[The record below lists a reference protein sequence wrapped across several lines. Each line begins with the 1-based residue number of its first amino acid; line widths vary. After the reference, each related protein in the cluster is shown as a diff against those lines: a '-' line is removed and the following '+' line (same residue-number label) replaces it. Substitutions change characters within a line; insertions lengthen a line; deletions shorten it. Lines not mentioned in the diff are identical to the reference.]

1 MMDQFDRSVMG
12 GLMSFSPRPGFPA
25 ELLSALR
32 DASHLPVRL
41 AVVESTGSGPWP
53 LAGAVTGAAIGSAGA
68 AVLAYRRFARG
79 RRA

>member
-1 MMDQFDRSVMG
+1 MMDQFDRSVAA
-12 GLMSFSPRPGFPA
+12 GLMSISPRPGFPA

-32 DASHLPVRL
+32 HTSHLPVRL
-41 AVVESTGSGPWP
+41 AVVDRTGRGPWP

>member
-1 MMDQFDRSVMG
+1 MMDQIDRMVAG
-12 GLMSFSPRPGFPA
+12 GLLSISPRPGFPA

-32 DASHLPVRL
+32 QASHPPLHL
-41 AVVESTGSGPWP
+41 AAVGHAGRGPWTV
-53 LAGAVTGAAIGSAGA
+53 AGAVAGVAVGSAGA

>member
-1 MMDQFDRSVMG
+1 MDQFDRSVVG
-12 GLMSFSPRPGFPA
+12 GLMSISPRPGFPG

-32 DASHLPVRL
+32 NASHLPVRL
-41 AVVESTGSGPWP
+41 TVVDPTARGPWP

-68 AVLAYRRFARG
+68 AVLVYRRFARG